1 MRASDAPV
9 LQGSEGGMS
18 ECQIGTRTDVSD
30 QQGDFAWRS
39 AHSCGGIGVL
49 SSRSWRVTQRTEMAR
64 EGGWRRGVSRSFACR
79 RVGASLDRARFG
91 VPNVLSVV
99 DDGACEDVTVQSSV
113 REKL

>member
-1 MRASDAPV
+1 MAERALVWGYRGP
-9 LQGSEGGMS
+9 
-18 ECQIGTRTDVSD
+18 I
-30 QQGDFAWRS
+30 FALVACYSTHR
-39 AHSCGGIGVL
+39 
-49 SSRSWRVTQRTEMAR
+49 MAR
-64 EGGWRRGVSRSFACR
+64 EGGWRRGVSRLFACH